1 MAVLAHEGTH
11 TVIFGMVSIP
21 IGSAFH
27 DAYLARPDSAER
39 SPTVVILHGI
49 AGLDSATK
57 QLCRSFSR
65 HGFTAIAPDWYL
77 GAGPGSDDQAEA
89 FRAYGAT
96 SDVRILRLISETV
109 EYMASGDVGGAD
121 ASAPVVLGLDL
132 GGRFALLFASGS
144 RTVSAVASLY
154 GPLHGDESRDLQV
167 ANAMGAIGV
176 PVLGLY
182 GADDDLVPVEHVDE
196 AQAATPNGQ
205 WILYEGVGHGFI
217 DAGHDGYDP
226 GAEAD
231 ALVRLV
237 RMAELATT

>member
-11 TVIFGMVSIP
+11 TVIFGMVAIP

-27 DAYLARPDSAER
+27 DAYLARPDSAQR

-49 AGLDSATK
+49 AGLDSAAK
-57 QLCRSFSR
+57 HLCRSFAR

-77 GAGPGSDDQAEA
+77 GAGPRSSEQAEQ

-96 SDVRILRLISETV
+96 SDGRILRLISETV
-109 EYMASGDVGGAD
+109 EYMASGDVGSAD
-121 ASAPVVLGLDL
+121 ATAPVVVGLDL
-132 GGRFALLFASGS
+132 GGRLALLFASGNRS
-144 RTVSAVASLY
+144 VAAVASIY
-154 GPLHGDESRDLQV
+154 GPLHGDDGRELQV
-167 ANAMGAIGV
+167 ADAIGAIGA

-182 GADDDLVPVEHVDE
+182 GAEDDLVPADHVDG

-205 WILYEGVGHGFI
+205 WILYEGVGHGFL
-217 DAGHDGYDP
+217 DAGEDGFDP

-237 RMAELATT
+237 KLAELATS